1 MKIAL
6 GARWRP
12 ARRSRTRLC
21 YGTESKPGCS
31 TRPATNS
38 RFCISAT
45 TSQSSGEHAEMG
57 CVGWRWETFPSRPW
71 WSCRKA
77 PDRSSS
83 RGWWWSKTRM
93 ALRQSAS
100 TLPTARPISS
110 ARTSM
115 SAPAGAPS
123 IPRKSRPRSTAR
135 PQEPGREGNMLILEP
150 NLSHPDDFYE
160 ALIESHRG
168 LSVEQS
174 GMLNAKLILLLANQV
189 GDLDVLRAA
198 IAKAR
203 EGIEPA
209 GEDATLKAVA

>member
-1 MKIAL
+1 
-6 GARWRP
+6 
-12 ARRSRTRLC
+12 
-21 YGTESKPGCS
+21 
-31 TRPATNS
+31 
-38 RFCISAT
+38 
-45 TSQSSGEHAEMG
+45 
-57 CVGWRWETFPSRPW
+57 
-71 WSCRKA
+71 
-77 PDRSSS
+77 
-83 RGWWWSKTRM
+83 
-93 ALRQSAS
+93 
-100 TLPTARPISS
+100 
-110 ARTSM
+110 
-115 SAPAGAPS
+115 
-123 IPRKSRPRSTAR
+123 
-135 PQEPGREGNMLILEP
+135 MLILEP